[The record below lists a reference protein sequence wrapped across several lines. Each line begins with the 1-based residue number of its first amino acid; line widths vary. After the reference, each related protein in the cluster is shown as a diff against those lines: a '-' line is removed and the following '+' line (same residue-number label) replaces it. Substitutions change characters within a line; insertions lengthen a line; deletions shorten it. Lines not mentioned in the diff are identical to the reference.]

1 MIKCGSV
8 LSGRL
13 LVLTQVMQ
21 SNDTAHV
28 DPSSMSLFLHV
39 NNHTEKERERGLAV
53 TSERFQV
60 IHQLAV
66 AQSRDA
72 EVLLRAPR
80 QAAGERR

>member
-1 MIKCGSV
+1 MT
-8 LSGRL
+8 R
-13 LVLTQVMQ
+13 
-21 SNDTAHV
+21 AHV

-39 NNHTEKERERGLAV
+39 NNHTEKERERERTGV

-66 AQSRDA
+66 AQSET